1 MMGSVAVAAMSAS
14 SLFLRIA
21 LGIGLFA
28 AALQPRD
35 HLARRLALLITL
47 YISVLTVLFCLSAIV
62 PGVSRAQGYAV
73 EMVLFSAILAACS
86 AAVTF
91 LFDASVWA
99 ALFCSSAGY
108 AVQNLASGWS
118 EFIWLFIAGTGPE
131 AALDR
136 EAPLSTFTLLTWLI
150 TLATYAIAY
159 PLITRRLNRHG
170 LEQVGDKS
178 MITMMAMVMLMVI
191 GFDLVI
197 KSLCELGIPVVYA
210 VLLRLVHGFICVF
223 TVWMEYEL
231 LVNRKL
237 ASERDTTER
246 VLAEHERQYQQ
257 SRESIE
263 AINIK
268 CHDLR
273 HQIRALANG
282 GAVVN
287 PSALAD
293 VAREVDVY
301 DAAVH
306 TGNEALDTILTEKS
320 LVCQREGI
328 TLTCVADGAA
338 LDFMASAD
346 IYALFGNALDNA
358 IEAARRPS
366 RRSISLVVRR
376 TMGVTSISVEN
387 YFDPAVEPSFKD
399 GLPQTTK
406 ADKTNHGFGMR
417 SMRAIAERYGGTLV
431 ARAKDG
437 TFSLDIML

>member
-1 MMGSVAVAAMSAS
+1 MGEVATAALSTT
-14 SLFLRIA
+14 FLLARVIF
-21 LGIGLFA
+21 GIGLFA
-28 AALQPRD
+28 VALEPRE
-35 HLARRLALLITL
+35 HFGRRLALAAIL
-47 YISVLTVLFCLSAIV
+47 YIAALTLLFCLEGML
-62 PGVSRAQGYAV
+62 PGISRTQAYAGEEV
-73 EMVLFSAILAACS
+73 FFSALLVACS
-86 AAVTF
+86 VAVTY
-91 LFDASVWA
+91 LFDASIWT
-99 ALFCSSAGY
+99 ALFCCSAGY
-108 AVQNLASGWS
+108 AIQNLASGVG
-118 EFIWLFIAGTGPE
+118 EAAWLLMEGTGPE
-131 AALDR
+131 AARGR
-136 EAPLSTFTLLTWLI
+136 EVPLGTFALVTLVVTV
-150 TLATYAIAY
+150 ATYAIAY
-159 PLITRRLNRHG
+159 LLITRRLSRRG
-170 LEQVGDKS
+170 LEQVSDRS
-178 MITMMAMVMLMVI
+178 MIAMMAVVMLMVI

-197 KSLCELGIPVVYA
+197 KSLCEMGIPVAYA
-210 VLLRLVHGFICVF
+210 LMLRFVHGFICVF

-237 ASERDTTER
+237 ASEKDTTER
-246 VLAEHERQYQQ
+246 VLAERERQYEQ

-282 GAVVN
+282 GAIID
-287 PSALAD
+287 PAALAD
-293 VAREVDVY
+293 VARDVAVY
-301 DAAVH
+301 DAAVR

-338 LDFMASAD
+338 LNFMAPAD

-358 IEAARRPS
+358 VEAARGAS
-366 RRSISLVVRR
+366 RRSISVVVRR

-387 YFDPAVEPSFKD
+387 YYDLGAQPTFED

-406 ADKTNHGFGMR
+406 ADKANHGFGMR

-431 ARAKDG
+431 ARAEDG